1 MVDREFTGFEPSTTI
16 LTSVVIAPQNVV
28 FDRAAHP
35 AALGLAP
42 SCEPVFHE
50 NSIAT
55 KAPLIVAADENAGRF
70 LDYIALRGPP
80 LVDSRIYHRCQ
91 LLQRSTSGTGSI

>member
-1 MVDREFTGFEPSTTI
+1 MQELIPVLCG
-16 LTSVVIAPQNVV
+16 L
-28 FDRAAHP
+28 
-35 AALGLAP
+35 ALGAGLGALRP
-42 SCEPVFHE
+42 GIRLVVAVFHE